1 MGALSSGICL
11 DFPEFVARYFVQLPF
26 GSGIKFLCP
35 TAECRAGVLQLGN
48 GSFCFVQW
56 NGAGG
61 GSGAG
66 VGREALYVM
75 TATVFQ

>member
-35 TAECRAGVLQLGN
+35 TAECRAGVLQLEMEV
-48 GSFCFVQW
+48 SALF
-56 NGAGG
+56 
-61 GSGAG
+61 SGTVLVEG
-66 VGREALYVM
+66 VGPGWEGKLYM
-75 TATVFQ
+75 